1 MEFIEI
7 RALAGR
13 VIKTY
18 TRVEWVKHDPI
29 SNSTRV
35 PAGFPLSLS
44 LFLVRCERPMEF
56 DIRFRRRIDVNR
68 VRNTRRTFLLSSPPN
83 QVRFESRLRLR
94 RRLQRRSQR
103 S

>member
-1 MEFIEI
+1 MEFIET

-35 PAGFPLSLS
+35 PAGAGVL
-44 LFLVRCERPMEF
+44 
-56 DIRFRRRIDVNR
+56 
-68 VRNTRRTFLLSSPPN
+68 
-83 QVRFESRLRLR
+83 
-94 RRLQRRSQR
+94 
-103 S
+103 

>member
-1 MEFIEI
+1 MEFIET

-35 PAGFPLSLS
+35 PAGAGVLYPA
-44 LFLVRCERPMEF
+44 RCERASRG
-56 DIRFRRRIDVNR
+56 IRYKVSSADRR
-68 VRNTRRTFLLSSPPN
+68 
-83 QVRFESRLRLR
+83 
-94 RRLQRRSQR
+94 
-103 S
+103 

>member
-35 PAGFPLSLS
+35 PAEFPLSLS
-44 LFLVRCERPMEF
+44 LSRSLRASHG
-56 DIRFRRRIDVNR
+56 IRYKVSSADRR
-68 VRNTRRTFLLSSPPN
+68 
-83 QVRFESRLRLR
+83 
-94 RRLQRRSQR
+94 
-103 S
+103 